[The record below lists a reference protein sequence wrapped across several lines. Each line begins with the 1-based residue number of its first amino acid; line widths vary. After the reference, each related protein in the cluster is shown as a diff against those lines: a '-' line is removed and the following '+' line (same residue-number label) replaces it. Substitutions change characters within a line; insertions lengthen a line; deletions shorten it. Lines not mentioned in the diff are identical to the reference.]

1 VVFGK
6 RTEAPVITSRVLKV
20 SAFGNRL
27 AAGDN
32 IMKFIVPHSGKT
44 VEGKLDVYY
53 DGNDL
58 NGWMIVQA
66 LEGEKTV
73 EDRVLVVLH

>member
-1 VVFGK
+1 M
-6 RTEAPVITSRVLKV
+6 E
-20 SAFGNRL
+20 
-27 AAGDN
+27 
-32 IMKFIVPHSGKT
+32 FIVPHSGKT

>member
-1 VVFGK
+1 
-6 RTEAPVITSRVLKV
+6 V

-66 LEGEKTV
+66 LEGGKTV
-73 EDRVLVVLH
+73 EDKVLVVLH